1 MNALADTICSAFC
14 GELQV
19 HTVPAGYA
27 VSTAF
32 ADASGDRISFYLT
45 EGEDGWR
52 AEDDGE
58 YLADLVARDIPFDTG
73 PRAKILDSILLEVNA
88 YWDRDTF
95 EIKTAAFPEQ
105 EVSRRS
111 IEFLSALIRVRD
123 IGLWSRDRVRSA
135 FRDDVIAALLSRL
148 SNQVEIEEN
157 TAPRPDLKDFP
168 ADILLRS
175 RTSDHVASV
184 YLVSN
189 SDKLNEALL
198 AYREFGQYDP
208 SISVVALLED
218 AEFRNISR
226 HKYQR
231 AQNRSLPMALFR
243 GDEGAA
249 IERIGQEMGVL
260 Q

>member
-1 MNALADTICSAFC
+1 MNALAETICSAFC

-19 HTVPAGYA
+19 HTVATGYA

-32 ADASGDRISFYLT
+32 ADASGDKITFYLT
-45 EGEDGWR
+45 ESEDGWR

-58 YLADLVARDIPFDTG
+58 YLSNLIARDVPFDQG
-73 PRAKILDSILLEVNA
+73 PRAKVLDAILLEASA

-95 EIKTAAFPEQ
+95 EIKTEPFPNEALSQ
-105 EVSRRS
+105 RS

-123 IGLWSRDRVRSA
+123 IALWSRDRVRSA
-135 FRDDVIAALLSRL
+135 FRDDVIAAIKDRL

-157 TAPRPDLKDFP
+157 APPRPDLKDFP

-175 RTSDHVASV
+175 RNDQQVASI
-184 YLVSN
+184 YLVTT

-198 AYREFGQYDP
+198 AYREFGQHDP
-208 SISVVALLED
+208 AISVVALLED
-218 AEFRNISR
+218 AEFKNISR
-226 HKYQR
+226 QRYQR

-249 IERIGQEMGVL
+249 IERIGLEMGVL

>member
-19 HTVPAGYA
+19 HAVPSGYA

-32 ADASGDRISFYLT
+32 ADASGDKITFYLT

-58 YLADLVARDIPFDTG
+58 YLSGLIARDIPFDSG
-73 PRAKILDSILLEVNA
+73 PRAKILDAILLEADA
-88 YWDRDTF
+88 YWDRDTY
-95 EIKTAAFPEQ
+95 EIKTESFSELDVP
-105 EVSRRS
+105 RRS
-111 IEFLSALIRVRD
+111 IDFLSALIRVRD
-123 IGLWSRDRVRSA
+123 IALWSRDRVRSA
-135 FRDDVIAALLSRL
+135 FREDVIAAITDRL
-148 SNQVEIEEN
+148 SNQVVIEEN

-175 RTSDHVASV
+175 RTSDQVASV
-184 YLVSN
+184 YLVST

-198 AYREFGQYDP
+198 AYREFGQHDP

-218 AEFRNISR
+218 AEFKSISR

>member
-19 HTVPAGYA
+19 HAVPSGYA

-32 ADASGDRISFYLT
+32 ADASGDKITFYLT

-58 YLADLVARDIPFDTG
+58 YLSSLIARDIPFDQG
-73 PRAKILDSILLEVNA
+73 PRAKVLDAILVEAGA
-88 YWDRDTF
+88 YWDRDTY
-95 EIKTAAFPEQ
+95 EIKTEAFSTTNVAQ
-105 EVSRRS
+105 RS
-111 IEFLSALIRVRD
+111 IDFLSALIRVRD
-123 IGLWSRDRVRSA
+123 IALWSRDRVRSA
-135 FRDDVIAALLSRL
+135 FRDDVIAAIKERL
-148 SNQVEIEEN
+148 AGEVEIEEN

-168 ADILLRS
+168 ADVLLRS
-175 RTSDHVASV
+175 RANGQTASV
-184 YLVSN
+184 YLVSS

-198 AYREFGQYDP
+198 AYREFGQHDP
-208 SISVVALLED
+208 SLSVVALLED

-243 GDEGAA
+243 GDESAA
-249 IERIGQEMGVL
+249 IERIGQEMGVIN
-260 Q
+260 

>member
-1 MNALADTICSAFC
+1 M
-14 GELQV
+14 
-19 HTVPAGYA
+19 HPVPSGYA
-27 VSTAF
+27 ISTAF
-32 ADASGDRISFYLT
+32 ADASGDKISFYLT
-45 EGEDGWR
+45 EEEDGWR

-58 YLADLVARDIPFDTG
+58 YLSGLIARDIPFDQG
-73 PRAKILDSILLEVNA
+73 PRAKLLDAILLEA
-88 YWDRDTF
+88 GAFWDRDTY
-95 EIKTAAFPEQ
+95 EIKTAPFPEVD
-105 EVSRRS
+105 VSRRS
-111 IEFLSALIRVRD
+111 IDFLSALIRVRD
-123 IGLWSRDRVRSA
+123 VALWSRDRVRSA
-135 FRDDVIAALLSRL
+135 FRDDVIAAIRDRL

-168 ADILLRS
+168 ADLLLRS
-175 RTSDHVASV
+175 LTSDQVASV
-184 YLVSN
+184 YLVSS

-198 AYREFGQYDP
+198 AYREFGQHDP

-243 GDEGAA
+243 GDESAA
-249 IERIGQEMGVL
+249 IERVGQEMGVL

>member
-1 MNALADTICSAFC
+1 MSALADTICSAFC

-19 HTVPAGYA
+19 HPVPSGYA

-32 ADASGDRISFYLT
+32 ADASGDKITFYLSQ
-45 EGEDGWR
+45 GEDGWR

-58 YLADLVARDIPFDTG
+58 YLSGLVARDIPFDQG
-73 PRAKILDSILLEVNA
+73 PRSKVLDAILQEAGA

-95 EIKTAAFPEQ
+95 EIKTEAFSE
-105 EVSRRS
+105 EDVSRRS
-111 IEFLSALIRVRD
+111 IDFLSALIRVRD
-123 IGLWSRDRVRSA
+123 IALWSRDRVRSA
-135 FRDDVIAALLSRL
+135 FREDVLAEINARL
-148 SNQVEIEEN
+148 SNRVDVEEN
-157 TAPRPDLKDFP
+157 AAPRSDLKDFP
-168 ADILLRS
+168 ADLLLRS
-175 RTSDHVASV
+175 RSSGQVASV

-198 AYREFGQYDP
+198 AFREFGQQDP
-208 SISVVALLED
+208 AISVIALLED

-243 GDEGAA
+243 GDEKAA
-249 IERIGQEMGVL
+249 IDRIGQEMGVL